1 MEQVAGVLG
10 GEATQRVQ
18 GHPQEERRLV
28 MAADEGRNTEGIS
41 RDE

>member
-18 GHPQEERRLV
+18 GHSQEEGRLGTV
-28 MAADEGRNTEGIS
+28 AGERQNPEGIS